1 MTNVEKFKEIFDIEV
16 VPENTCL
23 SESCLCHECSHH
35 DGTRCHVEDWWY
47 AEYQGEPTIPL
58 SVIEKIK
65 TGIRDEMTSDE
76 RKWGGIWYDKPRK
89 TIIEIFDAII
99 DKAVKE
105 CTHENN

>member
-1 MTNVEKFKEIFDIEV
+1 MTNAEKFKEIFDIEV

-35 DGTRCHVEDWWY
+35 DGTRCHVEDWWNS
-47 AEYQGEPTIPL
+47 EYQGEPTIPL

-65 TGIRDEMTSDE
+65 AE
-76 RKWGGIWYDKPRK
+76 
-89 TIIEIFDAII
+89 IIQYFMENKDSEDLFLAGCGDGAYHALAII

-105 CTHENN
+105 CTNEEN